1 MGGGKDESVED
12 RVKYKIKSA
21 AHQEYNNRATLS
33 KVKKKI
39 RNHEDILGRS
49 TDFQIVPVDESYPV
63 YLIVGQTIFNFVSES
78 TNQAMWSITGN
89 AALLKKTYVP
99 KYIFTLSK
107 VTSSFVNTLF
117 ALGAM
122 LLVFIFC
129 RVTFSWNMLF
139 IPVILIQVY
148 IFSLGLGMFLAAGNV
163 FFRDIQYI
171 YSAFLTAWMYVTPI
185 FYPLSQLPENLQTAI
200 KTFNPLYTYIT
211 QFRTI
216 VLDVACPD
224 MGMVLYGFVVAFVT
238 LGVGTLAFLKSQDRF
253 ILYI

>member
-1 MGGGKDESVED
+1 
-12 RVKYKIKSA
+12 
-21 AHQEYNNRATLS
+21 
-33 KVKKKI
+33 
-39 RNHEDILGRS
+39 
-49 TDFQIVPVDESYPV
+49 
-63 YLIVGQTIFNFVSES
+63 
-78 TNQAMWSITGN
+78 
-89 AALLKKTYVP
+89 
-99 KYIFTLSK
+99 
-107 VTSSFVNTLF
+107 
-117 ALGAM
+117 
-122 LLVFIFC
+122 
-129 RVTFSWNMLF
+129 MLF

-148 IFSLGLGMFLAAGNV
+148 IFSLGLGMLLAAGNV

-238 LGVGTLAFLKSQDRF
+238 LGVGTLAFLKSQGSF
-253 ILYI
+253 YPVYLIE

>member
-1 MGGGKDESVED
+1 M
-12 RVKYKIKSA
+12 I
-21 AHQEYNNRATLS
+21 LS
-33 KVKKKI
+33 
-39 RNHEDILGRS
+39 
-49 TDFQIVPVDESYPV
+49 F
-63 YLIVGQTIFNFVSES
+63 
-78 TNQAMWSITGN
+78 
-89 AALLKKTYVP
+89 
-99 KYIFTLSK
+99 
-107 VTSSFVNTLF
+107 
-117 ALGAM
+117 GA
-122 LLVFIFC
+122 
-129 RVTFSWNMLF
+129 LF
-139 IPVILIQVY
+139 IVMLVTHAKFSVYNLLFPFVILELYV
-148 IFSLGLGMFLAAGNV
+148 FCLGMGLFLAQANV

-238 LGVGTLAFLKSQDRF
+238 LGVGTLVFLKSQDRF